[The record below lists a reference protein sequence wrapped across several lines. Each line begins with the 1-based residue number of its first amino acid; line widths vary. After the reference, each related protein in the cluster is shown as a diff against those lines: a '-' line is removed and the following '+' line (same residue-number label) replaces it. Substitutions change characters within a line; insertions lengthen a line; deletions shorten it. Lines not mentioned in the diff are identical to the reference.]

1 MSRTLVLMRHASP
14 EGWSSDGDKG
24 RSLTVHGR
32 REAAQ
37 AGLELKPLGISHV
50 LCSSA
55 ARNRETFDCLGLD
68 VHVEFMDALYDC
80 STETMVQ
87 RIGEV
92 PDEVGAL
99 LVIGHAPAIPSLTA
113 DLTWVTSHKEADD
126 IQCWFPTAAYS
137 RFTLD
142 GSWASIA
149 EDTTVRLDE
158 MRRIGY

>member
-1 MSRTLVLMRHASP
+1 
-14 EGWSSDGDKG
+14 
-24 RSLTVHGR
+24 
-32 REAAQ
+32 
-37 AGLELKPLGISHV
+37 
-50 LCSSA
+50 
-55 ARNRETFDCLGLD
+55 
-68 VHVEFMDALYDC
+68 MDALYDC

>member
-1 MSRTLVLMRHASP
+1 MRLVVIGHGMVGARFVEEVIAHDAAGKYAITVLGAEDCEPYNRVLLSDVVAGRTHEEALGLGVPVWSRDEIYNAGAQQILHEVLTVP
-14 EGWSSDGDKG
+14 EGYNA
-24 RSLTVHGR
+24 V
-32 REAAQ
+32 
-37 AGLELKPLGISHV
+37 
-50 LCSSA
+50 
-55 ARNRETFDCLGLD
+55 
-68 VHVEFMDALYDC
+68 
-80 STETMVQ
+80 
-87 RIGEV
+87 
-92 PDEVGAL
+92 